1 MGIWDDVSRE
11 IQDFTAGIR
20 DLPVTTPVHPQTVRR
35 DVESTFD
42 LAAPIP
48 LPELTQ
54 KVVELLRAHT
64 VQVTHPRY
72 FGLFNP
78 SVSEA
83 GIVADTLA
91 ALYNLQ
97 LAAWSHAP
105 AANELERLTL
115 AHLAKALG
123 FDPDA
128 TFANFTTGGLESNLS
143 AVLTALARRFPGVAA
158 KGTSSLT
165 ARPVIYLTSESH
177 HSFLKV
183 ARMSGLGT
191 DVLSEVATTSR
202 FGLDVS
208 ALSDQIGRDV
218 DAGLCPFMIVGTA
231 GTTGGGVVDPLPA
244 LADIAARCGAWFHV
258 DAAWGGAAVLVP
270 RLRSA
275 LDGIERAD
283 SVTWDAH
290 KWLSVPMGAGMFFC
304 RHPRA
309 VRDAFDVST
318 SYMPSTTGAET
329 IDPYMTTV
337 QWSRRAIG
345 LKVFMSLAERG
356 RDGFAEQIDRQAR
369 MGDLLRAKLSGAGW
383 AIANDTVLP
392 LVCFT
397 HDDIRSQQLTTG
409 DILQAIYSRGNVWI
423 SDVVLGRKERV
434 LRACITSFRTDE
446 SDLDYLIQELELART
461 ARGATC

>member
-1 MGIWDDVSRE
+1 MSRHIWDDVSRE

-20 DLPVTTPVHPQTVRR
+20 RHPVSTPADPQMVQREI
-35 DVESTFD
+35 ESTFD
-42 LAAPIP
+42 LATPIP

-54 KVVELLRAHT
+54 KVVALLRSYT

-115 AHLAKALG
+115 AHLGRALG
-123 FDPDA
+123 FEPAA

-143 AVLTALARRFPGVAA
+143 AILAALAHRFPDVAV
-158 KGTSSLT
+158 KGTSTLT
-165 ARPVIYLTSESH
+165 ARPVIYVTSESH

-191 DVLSEVATTSR
+191 DVLCEVPTTSR
-202 FGLDVS
+202 FALDAS
-208 ALSDQIGRDV
+208 MLTDRIRRDT
-218 DAGLCPFMIVGTA
+218 DAGRCPFMIVGTA

-244 LADIAARCGAWFHV
+244 LADIAAECRAWFHV
-258 DAAWGGAAVLVP
+258 DAAWGGAAALVS
-270 RLRSA
+270 RLRAA

-304 RHPRA
+304 RHPSA
-309 VRDAFDVST
+309 VRAAFDVST
-318 SYMPSTTGAET
+318 SYMPSATGVET
-329 IDPYMTTV
+329 VDPYMTTV

-369 MGDLLRAKLSGAGW
+369 MGDLLRAKLSAAGW
-383 AIANDTVLP
+383 AIANDTPLP
-392 LVCFT
+392 LICFT
-397 HDDIRSQQLTTG
+397 HEDIRSKRLTTG
-409 DILQAIYSRGNVWI
+409 DILKTIYSRGRVWI
-423 SDVVLGRKERV
+423 SDVVLGRNERV
-434 LRACITSFRTDE
+434 LRACITSFRTE
-446 SDLDYLIQELELART
+446 EADLDDLIRELEFARI
-461 ARGATC
+461 GE

>member
-1 MGIWDDVSRE
+1 MSIWDDVSHE
-11 IQDFTAGIR
+11 IQQFTAEIR
-20 DLPVTTPVHPQTVRR
+20 DLPVSTPAHPASVRR
-35 DVESTFD
+35 DIESAFD
-42 LAAPIP
+42 LATPIP

-54 KVVELLRAHT
+54 KVVGLLRAYT

-105 AANELERLTL
+105 AASELERLTL
-115 AHLAKALG
+115 AHLGKALG
-123 FDPDA
+123 FDPDK

-143 AVLTALARRFPGVAA
+143 AVLTALAHRFPDIAV
-158 KGTSSLT
+158 KGTASLP
-165 ARPVIYLTSESH
+165 ARPVIYITSESH

-191 DVLSEVATTSR
+191 DVLCEVPTTSR
-202 FGLDVS
+202 FALDVAMLKGQVS
-208 ALSDQIGRDV
+208 RDIAAGR
-218 DAGLCPFMIVGTA
+218 CPFMIVGTA
-231 GTTGGGVVDPLPA
+231 GTTGGGIVDPLPA
-244 LADIAARCGAWFHV
+244 LADVAAECGAWFHV
-258 DAAWGGAAVLVP
+258 DAAWGGAAALVP
-270 RLRSA
+270 RLRAA

-304 RHPRA
+304 RHPAAIRA
-309 VRDAFDVST
+309 AFDVST
-318 SYMPSTTGAET
+318 SYMPSTTGVET

-356 RDGFAEQIDRQAR
+356 RDGFAEQIDRQAT
-369 MGDLLRAKLSGAGW
+369 MGDLLRRKLADAGW
-383 AIANDTVLP
+383 LITNDTPLP
-392 LVCFT
+392 LICFT
-397 HDDIRSQQLTTG
+397 HGDIRSKRRSTG
-409 DILQAIYSRGNVWI
+409 DMLNAIYSRGNVWI
-423 SDVVLGRKERV
+423 SDVVLGRQERV
-434 LRACITSFRTDE
+434 LRACITSFRTE
-446 SDLDYLIQELELART
+446 EADLDYLVRELEFARLAR
-461 ARGATC
+461 